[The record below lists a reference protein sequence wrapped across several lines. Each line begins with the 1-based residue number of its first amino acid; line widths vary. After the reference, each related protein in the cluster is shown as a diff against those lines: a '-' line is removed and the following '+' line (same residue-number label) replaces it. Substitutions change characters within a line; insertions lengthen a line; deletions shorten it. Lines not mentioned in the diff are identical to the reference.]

1 MIAALV
7 AAVGYGVASILE
19 TISARRSAAST
30 RLDPRLLVRLGLQPL
45 FLGAMA
51 LDLVSFAAA
60 AFALQ
65 RLPLFFVQSTVAAS
79 VGVTAMIAVRLG
91 SRIGRRGLLALGA
104 LAVGLVLLALSAAP
118 ESVQPTSTLWRT
130 ILLLTLLPCAVL
142 GALSARGSGRWSAAG
157 LAVSGGLAFSVVAL
171 GARTLELPH
180 HWWHVLAD
188 PALAAVVVG
197 GILGTLL
204 FAMALQ
210 RGAVTSM
217 TALTFATDTVVP
229 SVIGLALLSDATRPG
244 HRYVAVAGFA
254 LAVGGSVAA
263 AFVTP
268 AAQHDTAGRRSL

>member
-1 MIAALV
+1 M
-7 AAVGYGVASILE
+7 
-19 TISARRSAAST
+19 
-30 RLDPRLLVRLGLQPL
+30 LVRLGLQPL

-60 AFALQ
+60 ALALQ

-79 VGVTAMIAVRLG
+79 VGVTALIAVRLG
-91 SRIGRRGLLALGA
+91 SRIGPAGLVALGG
-104 LAVGLVLLALSAAP
+104 LAIGLVLLALSAAP
-118 ESVQPTSTLWRT
+118 ESVQPTSTLWRS
-130 ILLLTLLPCAVL
+130 ILLLAVFPCAVL
-142 GALSARGSGRWSAAG
+142 GALSARAAGRWSAAG

-171 GARTLELPH
+171 GARTLEIPQR
-180 HWWHVLAD
+180 WWHLLAD
-188 PALAAVVVG
+188 PALAAVVAG
-197 GILGTLL
+197 GVLGTLL

-263 AFVTP
+263 AFATP
-268 AAQHDTAGRRSL
+268 IAPPDAAGHRSL